1 MVYTDPESRALNAL
15 RSFVRAIS
23 AATRSA
29 NRTGVSGAQLF
40 ALRQIALSPGLSMKQ
55 LAGLAL
61 SKQSTVSELVARMTK
76 KGLITK
82 TVNETDARQTNL
94 WLTER
99 GKRAVSDSRTTAQE
113 QLIRGLSHLPRE
125 TRTQIAEGLEAWLTA
140 SGFSDV
146 APGMFFEG
154 EAK

>member
-1 MVYTDPESRALNAL
+1 
-15 RSFVRAIS
+15 
-23 AATRSA
+23 
-29 NRTGVSGAQLF
+29 
-40 ALRQIALSPGLSMKQ
+40 MKQ

-61 SKQSTVSELVARMTK
+61 SKQSTISELVTRLAR

-82 TVNETDARQTNL
+82 TINESDGRQTNL
-94 WLTER
+94 WLTDR
-99 GKRAVSDSRTTAQE
+99 GKRAISDSRATAQE
-113 QLIRGLSHLPRE
+113 QLIAGLGHLSPA
-125 TRTQIAEGLEAWLTA
+125 TRAQIAEGLEAWLTA